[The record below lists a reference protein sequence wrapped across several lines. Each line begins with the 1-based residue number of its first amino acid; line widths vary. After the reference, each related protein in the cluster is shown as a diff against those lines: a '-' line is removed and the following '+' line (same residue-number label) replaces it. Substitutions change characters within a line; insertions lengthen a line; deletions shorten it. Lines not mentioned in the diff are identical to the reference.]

1 MENQLSTENLS
12 DEPLIVIVSNRG
24 PYSFRKKIDSSFA
37 MRRGEGGLVTALT
50 ALAQNHAVLWIAA
63 ALSKDDQEW
72 AAKQGNTVPE
82 IDRIS
87 LRLMIPNPKQYRAY
101 YNVIANPLLWF
112 IQHEL
117 WDTPRKPVITSETW
131 SAWRDGYVPINRQFA
146 ETIAESIPKTNR
158 PVIVFP
164 QDYHL
169 YLVPHFLRQLLGDRV
184 QIQPFIHIP
193 WPSPDAWRVLPN
205 EMRSMLLRSLL
216 ESDRIGFQTRGD
228 AFNFVQ
234 TCRMFVDEAHSHGS
248 RSSIEIAGRM
258 VTANSYPISIDVE
271 KVEGLSRDEQTRAFR
286 QQFEDSL
293 EEKRLI
299 LRIDRIEPSK
309 NILRGFLAFREL
321 LKAHPEHRG
330 KVQML
335 ALLVP
340 SRMEVAEYQTY
351 LQEVMA
357 EAGLIN
363 ADFSDALWEP
373 TRIVIGNNYA
383 RAIAAM
389 QLYDVLLVNPIADG
403 MNLVAKEGPL
413 VNERDGVLVLSE
425 LAGAFYELGDDALT
439 ISPYDVYSTAEA
451 LHTAL
456 TMPREARA
464 KRAETLREQVRGAGV
479 KAWFFHQVE
488 DALKAV
494 ESHSSKASTP

>member
-1 MENQLSTENLS
+1 MENKLSTENAA
-12 DEPLIVIVSNRG
+12 EAPLIVIASNRG
-24 PYSFRKKIDSSFA
+24 PYSFRKRSDGSFA
-37 MRRGEGGLVTALT
+37 TRRGEGGLVTALT
-50 ALAQNHAVLWIAA
+50 ALAQNHDVLWIAA

-72 AAKQGNTVPE
+72 AAKQGDTVPE
-82 IDRIS
+82 LDRIS
-87 LRLMIPNPKQYRAY
+87 LRLMIPNGKQYRAY

-146 ETIAESIPKTNR
+146 ETIARSIPKTNR

-169 YLVPHFLRQLLGDRV
+169 YLVPHFLRQLVGDRV
-184 QIQPFIHIP
+184 QIQPFVHIP
-193 WPSPDAWRVLPN
+193 WPGPDAWRVLPKA
-205 EMRSMLLRSLL
+205 MRTMLLNSLL

-228 AFNFVQ
+228 VFNFVQ
-234 TCRMFVDEAHSHGS
+234 TCRMFVEEAHSHGS
-248 RSSIEIAGRM
+248 RTSIEIGGRT
-258 VTANSYPISIDVE
+258 VGANSYPISIDVE
-271 KVEGLSRDEQTRAFR
+271 KVEAISRDGQTHTFR
-286 QQFEDSL
+286 EQFEGAL
-293 EEKRLI
+293 AGKRLI

-321 LKAHPEHRG
+321 LTTYPEHRG
-330 KVQML
+330 NVQML

-351 LQEVMA
+351 LQEIMA

-373 TRIVIGNNYA
+373 TRIIIGNNYA

-425 LAGAFYELGDDALT
+425 NAGAFYELGDDALT

-451 LHTAL
+451 LHQAL
-456 TMPREARA
+456 TMPREERRS
-464 KRAETLREQVRGAGV
+464 RAETLRGQVRGAGV
-479 KAWFFHQVE
+479 KAWFFHQVA

-494 ESHSSKASTP
+494 ASHSSKASTP